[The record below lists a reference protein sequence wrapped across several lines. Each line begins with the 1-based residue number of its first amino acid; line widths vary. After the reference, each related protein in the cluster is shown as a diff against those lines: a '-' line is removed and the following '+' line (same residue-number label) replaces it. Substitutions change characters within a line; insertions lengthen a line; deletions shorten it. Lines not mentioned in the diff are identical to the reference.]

1 MKTKVIIGVG
11 AACAAVLGYA
21 AWCAV
26 PGIFA
31 RRGMSTEAP
40 RRYIVVAHRGGA
52 GIAPENTLL
61 AMERGIAAGADMLE
75 IDIHQTAD
83 NALVVCHDASVDRT
97 TDGHGTIA
105 DMTLE
110 EIKALHIKDADG
122 NVTDQRIPTL
132 DEVLELVG
140 DRARLLVEVKH
151 ARGQYPGIEQRM
163 VEAFRHHGACG
174 RVVVQSFSDEVLA
187 VTHALAPELRLEKL
201 LICRMRGLP
210 LIFDGGFSAFDYDRY
225 RHVSSFNF
233 YANSVTRSIIDDM
246 HAHGKEVKI
255 WTLDSPAS
263 APDLP
268 VDGIITDRPDLWR

>member
-1 MKTKVIIGVG
+1 
-11 AACAAVLGYA
+11 
-21 AWCAV
+21 
-26 PGIFA
+26 
-31 RRGMSTEAP
+31 
-40 RRYIVVAHRGGA
+40 
-52 GIAPENTLL
+52 
-61 AMERGIAAGADMLE
+61 MLE
-75 IDIHQTAD
+75 LDSHQTAD

-151 ARGQYPGIEQRM
+151 KPGQYPGIEQRM
-163 VEAFRHHGACG
+163 VETFRRHGACG

-201 LICRMRGLP
+201 LI
-210 LIFDGGFSAFDYDRY
+210 SAFDYDRY

-233 YANSVTRSIIDDM
+233 YANSVTRSIVDDI

-255 WTLDSPAS
+255 WTLDSPES